1 MNYLLPDALLA
12 CFIEVTVVG
21 GGKILVLLE
30 VLLLLLPLIADA
42 FNGLLCVLV
51 NPWVASVGASNDIN
65 TALKGPPSVRSTT
78 PIAMKNVTAGH
89 ATGLVGPFISALILT
104 DGLLS
109 LAGIYLGGKCLP
121 CATGFTSGNGPD
133 VSILHLGT
141 DGCLEHLMEGFA
153 LVSGRVHL

>member
-1 MNYLLPDALLA
+1 MLLA

-42 FNGLLCVLV
+42 FNGLLCILV

-65 TALKGPPSVRSTT
+65 TQGSTKREVRHTHS
-78 PIAMKNVTAGH
+78 NEEYHVTAGH

-109 LAGIYLGGKCLP
+109 LAGIYLGKECLP
-121 CATGFTSGNGPD
+121 CATGFTSGDGPD